1 MRPFKIYKKC
11 KERGSVFSITLIK
24 YYWYKI
30 KYKKNIVA
38 HHNTTIVGVKNI
50 VSNHNLEIGM
60 GKIGF
65 SHKND
70 ITLLN
75 IQGELKLKG
84 NYSIGR
90 GCRIDIAEKAA
101 ITIGSGG
108 YINVNS
114 NFIIMN
120 GLTIGD
126 NTIISWNC
134 EFLDDDFHEINY
146 EGKKESDK
154 KIIIGSNVW
163 IGSGVKIYQ
172 GTVIPNGSVVA
183 ANSVVRGVFNEE
195 KILIAGFPAKKI
207 KENINWR

>member
-1 MRPFKIYKKC
+1 MKIYKIYKKC
-11 KERGSVFSITLIK
+11 NERGSVFIITLIK

-30 KYKKNIVA
+30 KCQKNILA
-38 HHNTTIVGVKNI
+38 HHNATIVGVKNI
-50 VSNHNLEIGM
+50 ISKYNLEIGM

-70 ITLLN
+70 VTLLN
-75 IQGELKLKG
+75 IQGKLKING

-90 GCRIDIAEKAA
+90 GCRIDIAKNADV
-101 ITIGSGG
+101 TIGNGG

-114 NFIIMN
+114 NLIIMN

-146 EGKKESDK
+146 EGKKEYNK

-172 GTVIPNGSVVA
+172 GTVITNGSVVA
-183 ANSVVRGVFNEE
+183 ANSVVKGVFTEE

-207 KENINWR
+207 KENITWK